1 MKKTYLHELIKA
13 ELNYIKEKQSFANVE
28 EATENIATDIFTTED
43 WDNPNALDSLRET
56 LNSLTV
62 VDDDNDL
69 VWYFGFRLYHTYCH
83 DLKNLDEYTADDVNC
98 ESLVND
104 IKSIRENTIYMNEY
118 KEYWTKF

>member
-1 MKKTYLHELIKA
+1 MKKTDLHELIKA

-62 VDDDNDL
+62 VDENDAL
-69 VWYFGFRLYHTYCH
+69 EWVEFELIHSYGYGIE
-83 DLKNLDEYTADDVNC
+83 NIG
-98 ESLVND
+98 ND
-104 IKSIRENTIYMNEY
+104 IERDNLVSDIQNIRNNTIYMSEY
-118 KEYWTKF
+118 DEYWTEF